1 MVETPIR
8 HFTLKFPMLQPP
20 SPLLEM
26 ASLRLP
32 DSEEFDVDTR
42 RRSNNGN
49 VPGTTTVATGPPG
62 TSGTLLQMR
71 NDLGD
76 YLNNLITEAI
86 ATTSPRATMD
96 DQVHH
101 GLFNASKNLSAPIE
115 HAPDRLYRH
124 SMAMSAVYCVAYV
137 VVFVVG
143 LIGNSCV
150 IAVVYRSPRMRTV
163 TNFFIVNLA
172 VADVLVIVFCLP
184 ATLMSNI
191 FVPWIL
197 GWFMC
202 KAVAYI
208 QGVSVAASVYSL
220 VAVSLDRY
228 AVFAAILA
236 VAFAYPGGLTGVAIS
251 HGVGPIVSPQVVAA
265 APALFL
271 AIWWPLKCQITKRR
285 ARMMIVVIWFIA
297 LTMTSPWLLFFD
309 LVSIYDDDPDLRLC
323 LETWPHPKDGS
334 LFFLIGNLT
343 FCYVLPMIL
352 ISLCY
357 VLIWIKVWRRHI
369 PGDTKDA
376 QMERIQQKSKV
387 KVVKMLVVVVILF
400 VLSWLPLYVIFAVI
414 KLGGD
419 VAEREDE
426 ILPIATPIAQWL
438 GASNSC
444 INPILY
450 AFFNK
455 KYRRGFIAILKSG
468 RCCGKIRYYETV
480 AMMSSST
487 SMRKSSYYV
496 NNNNNNS
503 STRRAWHGPPVHQ
516 DSNVSYIFNHTG
528 V

>member
-1 MVETPIR
+1 MVETSIR
-8 HFTLKFPMLQPP
+8 QYTLKFSMLQPP

-49 VPGTTTVATGPPG
+49 VPATTVATVPPG
-62 TSGTLLQMR
+62 TGTFLQMR
-71 NDLGD
+71 DDLGD
-76 YLNNLITEAI
+76 YFNNLITEAI
-86 ATTSPRATMD
+86 ATTSPRATME
-96 DQVHH
+96 DQVL
-101 GLFNASKNLSAPIE
+101 LFNASKNLSVIE
-115 HAPDRLYRH
+115 HASDRFYRH
-124 SMAMSAVYCVAYV
+124 SVAMSAVYCVAYV

-220 VAVSLDRY
+220 VAVSLDR
-228 AVFAAILA
+228 
-236 VAFAYPGGLTGVAIS
+236 
-251 HGVGPIVSPQVVAA
+251 
-265 APALFL
+265 FL

-285 ARMMIVVIWFIA
+285 ARMIIVVIWFIA

-309 LVSIYDDDPDLRLC
+309 LVSIYDDDPDLRFC
-323 LETWPHPKDGS
+323 LEKWPHPKDGS
-334 LFFLIGNLT
+334 LFFLIGNLIL
-343 FCYVLPMIL
+343 CYVLPMIL

-357 VLIWIKVWRRHI
+357 ILIWIKVWRRHI
-369 PGDTKDA
+369 PTDTKDA

-400 VLSWLPLYVIFAVI
+400 VLSWLPLYVIFAVV

-468 RCCGKIRYYETV
+468 RCCGKLRYYETV

-496 NNNNNNS
+496 NNNNNS
-503 STRRAWHGPPVHQ
+503 STRRWHGPPVHQ

>member
-1 MVETPIR
+1 MVETTSTQRFAIK
-8 HFTLKFPMLQPP
+8 LPMLQPP

-49 VPGTTTVATGPPG
+49 VPHTTVSAVPSAT
-62 TSGTLLQMR
+62 GTLLQMR

-76 YLNNLITEAI
+76 YLNNLIAEAI
-86 ATTSPRATMD
+86 TTSPRTSMED
-96 DQVHH
+96 HS
-101 GLFNASKNLSAPIE
+101 GLLNASKTVNLSTAEQI
-115 HAPDRLYRH
+115 PDRLYRH

-137 VVFVVG
+137 LVFVVG
-143 LIGNSCV
+143 LIGNSFV

-191 FVPWIL
+191 FVPWFL

-220 VAVSLDRY
+220 VAVSLDR
-228 AVFAAILA
+228 
-236 VAFAYPGGLTGVAIS
+236 
-251 HGVGPIVSPQVVAA
+251 
-265 APALFL
+265 FL

-285 ARMMIVVIWFIA
+285 ARMMIIVIWFIA
-297 LTMTSPWLLFFD
+297 LTTTSPWLLFFD
-309 LVSIYDDDPDLRLC
+309 LVAIYDDDPDLRLC
-323 LETWPHPKDGS
+323 LEMWPRPEDGT

-343 FCYVLPMIL
+343 LCYVLPTIL

-357 VLIWIKVWRRHI
+357 ILIWIKVWRRHI
-369 PGDTKDA
+369 PSDTKDA

-400 VLSWLPLYVIFAVI
+400 VLSWLPLYVIFTVI

-455 KYRRGFIAILKSG
+455 KYRRGFVAILKSG

-503 STRRAWHGPPVHQ
+503 STRRTFHGPPVHQ
-516 DSNVSYIFNHTG
+516 ESNVSYIFNHTG

>member
-1 MVETPIR
+1 MVETSIR
-8 HFTLKFPMLQPP
+8 HYTLKFSMLQPP

-49 VPGTTTVATGPPG
+49 VPATTVATVPPG
-62 TSGTLLQMR
+62 TGTLLQMR
-71 NDLGD
+71 DDLGD

-86 ATTSPRATMD
+86 ATSPHATME
-96 DQVHH
+96 DQV
-101 GLFNASKNLSAPIE
+101 LFNASKNLSVIE
-115 HAPDRLYRH
+115 HASDRFYRH

-220 VAVSLDRY
+220 VAVSLDR
-228 AVFAAILA
+228 
-236 VAFAYPGGLTGVAIS
+236 
-251 HGVGPIVSPQVVAA
+251 
-265 APALFL
+265 FL

-285 ARMMIVVIWFIA
+285 ARMIIVVIWFIA

-309 LVSIYDDDPDLRLC
+309 LVSIYDDDPDLRFC
-323 LETWPHPKDGS
+323 LEKWPHPKDGS
-334 LFFLIGNLT
+334 LFFLIGNLIL
-343 FCYVLPMIL
+343 CYVLPMIL

-357 VLIWIKVWRRHI
+357 ILIWIKVWRRHI
-369 PGDTKDA
+369 PTDTKDA

-400 VLSWLPLYVIFAVI
+400 VLSWLPLYVIFAVV

-468 RCCGKIRYYETV
+468 RCCGKLRYYETV

-496 NNNNNNS
+496 NNNNNS
-503 STRRAWHGPPVHQ
+503 STRRWHGPPVHQ

>member
-1 MVETPIR
+1 MVETSIR

-32 DSEEFDVDTR
+32 DSDEFDVDTR
-42 RRSNNGN
+42 RRSNN
-49 VPGTTTVATGPPG
+49 VPVTTAVASPATG
-62 TSGTLLQMR
+62 TLYMR
-71 NDLGD
+71 NDLGG
-76 YLNNLITEAI
+76 YLNDLITEAI

-96 DQVHH
+96 DHH
-101 GLFNASKNLSAPIE
+101 PDLFNASGIANLSAIGE
-115 HAPDRLYRH
+115 HTPDRLYRH

-143 LIGNSCV
+143 LIGNSFV

-202 KAVAYI
+202 KTVAYV

-220 VAVSLDRY
+220 VAVSLDR
-228 AVFAAILA
+228 
-236 VAFAYPGGLTGVAIS
+236 
-251 HGVGPIVSPQVVAA
+251 
-265 APALFL
+265 FL

-309 LVSIYDDDPDLRLC
+309 LVSIYEDEPDLRLC
-323 LETWPHPKDGS
+323 VETWPHPEDGT
-334 LFFLIGNLT
+334 LFFLIGNLIL
-343 FCYVLPMIL
+343 CYVLPMIL

-357 VLIWIKVWRRHI
+357 ILIWIKVWRRHI
-369 PGDTKDA
+369 PTDTKDA
-376 QMERIQQKSKV
+376 QMERLQQKSKV

-419 VAEREDE
+419 IVEGEDE

-468 RCCGKIRYYETV
+468 RCCGKLRYYETV

-496 NNNNNNS
+496 NNNNNNNS

>member
-1 MVETPIR
+1 MVETSIR
-8 HFTLKFPMLQPP
+8 HFTTLKLPMLQPP

-32 DSEEFDVDTR
+32 DSDEFDVDTR

-49 VPGTTTVATGPPG
+49 VPATTTVAASAPP
-62 TSGTLLQMR
+62 SGTLLQMK
-71 NDLGD
+71 NDIGD
-76 YLNNLITEAI
+76 YLNNIIIEVI
-86 ATTSPRATMD
+86 ATSPRAAMEEG
-96 DQVHH
+96 H
-101 GLFNASKNLSAPIE
+101 GLFNASKTTNLSAIE
-115 HAPDRLYRH
+115 QAPDRLYRH

-143 LIGNSCV
+143 LIGNSFV

-191 FVPWIL
+191 FVPWFL

-202 KAVAYI
+202 KAVTYI

-220 VAVSLDRY
+220 VAVSLDR
-228 AVFAAILA
+228 
-236 VAFAYPGGLTGVAIS
+236 
-251 HGVGPIVSPQVVAA
+251 
-265 APALFL
+265 FL

-285 ARMMIVVIWFIA
+285 ARVMIVVIWFIA

-309 LVSIYDDDPDLRLC
+309 LVAIYKDEPNLRFC
-323 LETWPHPKDGS
+323 LETWPHPEDGS

-343 FCYVLPMIL
+343 LCYVLPMIL

-357 VLIWIKVWRRHI
+357 ILIWIKVWRRHI
-369 PGDTKDA
+369 PTDTKDA

-419 VAEREDE
+419 VAERDDE
-426 ILPIATPIAQWL
+426 ILPIVTPIAQWL
-438 GASNSC
+438 GVSNSC

-468 RCCGKIRYYETV
+468 RCCGKLRYYETV

-496 NNNNNNS
+496 NNNNNNNNNNNS

>member
-1 MVETPIR
+1 
-8 HFTLKFPMLQPP
+8 MLQPP

-32 DSEEFDVDTR
+32 DSEEFDVDPR

-49 VPGTTTVATGPPG
+49 GPATTVSAVPPATV
-62 TSGTLLQMR
+62 STLLQMR
-71 NDLGD
+71 NEVGD
-76 YLNNLITEAI
+76 YLNSLIVEAI
-86 ATTSPRATMD
+86 ATSPGSRGPGMD
-96 DQVHH
+96 EHE
-101 GLFNASKNLSAPIE
+101 GASSALLNASKTAAAAANLTAGDGQIP
-115 HAPDRLYRH
+115 AVDRLYRH

-137 VVFVVG
+137 LVFVVG
-143 LIGNSCV
+143 LIGNSFV

-184 ATLMSNI
+184 ATLLSNI
-191 FVPWIL
+191 FVPWLL

-220 VAVSLDRY
+220 VAVSLDR
-228 AVFAAILA
+228 
-236 VAFAYPGGLTGVAIS
+236 
-251 HGVGPIVSPQVVAA
+251 
-265 APALFL
+265 FL

-285 ARMMIVVIWFIA
+285 ARMIIVVIWFIA
-297 LTMTSPWLLFFD
+297 LTTTSPWLLFFD
-309 LVSIYDDDPDLRLC
+309 LVAIYKDDPDLRLC
-323 LETWPHPKDGS
+323 LEVWPHPKDET

-343 FCYVLPMIL
+343 LCYVLPTIL

-357 VLIWIKVWRRHI
+357 ILIWIKVWRRHI
-369 PGDTKDA
+369 PSDTKDA

-400 VLSWLPLYVIFAVI
+400 VLSWLPLYVIFTVI
-414 KLGGD
+414 KLGD
-419 VAEREDE
+419 EQREDE
-426 ILPIATPIAQWL
+426 IVPIATPIAQWL

-455 KYRRGFIAILKSG
+455 KYRRGFVAILKSG

-496 NNNNNNS
+496 NNNNNNNNNS
-503 STRRAWHGPPVHQ
+503 STRRTFHGPPVHQ
-516 DSNVSYIFNHTG
+516 ESNVSYIFNHTG

>member
-1 MVETPIR
+1 MVGTSIR

-20 SPLLEM
+20 SPLLDI

-32 DSEEFDVDTR
+32 DSDEFDVDTR
-42 RRSNNGN
+42 RRSNN
-49 VPGTTTVATGPPG
+49 VPATTAIAPPV
-62 TSGTLLQMR
+62 TGTLPIR

-76 YLNNLITEAI
+76 YLNSLITEAI

-96 DQVHH
+96 DHHQVQA
-101 GLFNASKNLSAPIE
+101 GLFNASEIANISAIGE
-115 HAPDRLYRH
+115 HMPDRFYRH

-143 LIGNSCV
+143 LIGNSFV

-220 VAVSLDRY
+220 VAVSLDR
-228 AVFAAILA
+228 
-236 VAFAYPGGLTGVAIS
+236 
-251 HGVGPIVSPQVVAA
+251 
-265 APALFL
+265 FL

-309 LVSIYDDDPDLRLC
+309 LVSIYEDEPETRLC
-323 LETWPHPKDGS
+323 VEKWPHPEDGT
-334 LFFLIGNLT
+334 LFFLIGNLIL
-343 FCYVLPMIL
+343 CYVLPMIL

-357 VLIWIKVWRRHI
+357 ILIWIKVWRRHI
-369 PGDTKDA
+369 PTDTKDA
-376 QMERIQQKSKV
+376 QMERLQQKSKV

-419 VAEREDE
+419 FIQGEDE

-468 RCCGKIRYYETV
+468 RCCGKLRYYETV

-496 NNNNNNS
+496 NNNNNNNS

>member
-1 MVETPIR
+1 MVETSIR
-8 HFTLKFPMLQPP
+8 HHTLKFPMLQPP

-49 VPGTTTVATGPPG
+49 VPATTVASVPPG
-62 TSGTLLQMR
+62 TGTLLQMR
-71 NDLGD
+71 SDLGD

-86 ATTSPRATMD
+86 ATTSPRAGSSTME
-96 DQVHH
+96 DQVLH
-101 GLFNASKNLSAPIE
+101 GLFNASKNLSAIE
-115 HAPDRLYRH
+115 HASDRLYRH

-220 VAVSLDRY
+220 VAVSLDR
-228 AVFAAILA
+228 
-236 VAFAYPGGLTGVAIS
+236 
-251 HGVGPIVSPQVVAA
+251 
-265 APALFL
+265 FL

-285 ARMMIVVIWFIA
+285 ARMIIVVIWFIA

-309 LVSIYDDDPDLRLC
+309 LVSIYDDDPDLRFC
-323 LETWPHPKDGS
+323 LEKWPHPKDGS

-343 FCYVLPMIL
+343 LCYVLPMIL

-357 VLIWIKVWRRHI
+357 ILIWIKVWRRHI
-369 PGDTKDA
+369 PTDTKDA

-400 VLSWLPLYVIFAVI
+400 VLSWLPLYVIFAVV
-414 KLGGD
+414 KLGGN
-419 VAEREDE
+419 VAESEDE

-468 RCCGKIRYYETV
+468 RCCGKLRYYETV

-503 STRRAWHGPPVHQ
+503 STRRWHGPPVHQ